1 MDNEVGEVMDDL
13 GTALKRLLASEI
25 AMYLKA
31 QGHHWNV
38 EGPMFHP
45 FHAFFSEIYSDVYGA
60 VDPTAEN
67 IRKIGQY
74 APFMLPT
81 LDKLRDV
88 EDKKVSTD
96 PLEMCADLLEAND
109 TVLEAIA
116 MAAEAAEEADEE
128 GILNFLAERDD
139 MHKKWRWQLK
149 ATVKG

>member
-1 MDNEVGEVMDDL
+1 MDDL

-25 AMYLKA
+25 AMFLKA

-38 EGPMFHP
+38 EGPMFHQ
-45 FHAFFSEIYSDVYGA
+45 FHDFFSDIYTDVYSA

-81 LDKLRDV
+81 LDKLREV

-96 PLEMCADLLEAND
+96 PLDMCADLLEAND
-109 TVLEAIA
+109 AVLEAIA
-116 MAAEAAEEADEE
+116 LAAEAAEEADEE

-139 MHKKWRWQLK
+139 RHKKWRWQLT
-149 ATVKG
+149 ATMKQ